1 MTKEENPSSKNLERK
16 NGSSSESYRTDT
28 THHMYTPLI
37 LQDKV
42 AIVTGSTKGNGR
54 AIAELFSAQ
63 GANVVIVGRDEV
75 QVASAVEEIR
85 QKHNTRPLGLRVDIT
100 SEEDIARMMKTVLE
114 MYNGHIDILVNNAG
128 FPIRD
133 ELWDEQ
139 FHKISEEDLR
149 KVMDV
154 DTMGTFRCCVE
165 VLPVMMKQES
175 GGVIINISSTPA
187 IAGYDKGAPYTIAKS
202 AILGITKHVAKE
214 YGKYRIRCNAIAPG
228 TIATRTNWDRLS
240 EAQRKDLISGIPLG
254 RPGRPEDI
262 AGVAL
267 MLASDYCEFV
277 NGQTIVVD
285 GGEVTV

>member
-1 MTKEENPSSKNLERK
+1 MTTEENQGPKNFERK
-16 NGSSSESYRTDT
+16 SSSNSESDHSNRMNGMDN
-28 THHMYTPLI
+28 PLI
-37 LQDKV
+37 LQDRV

-63 GANVVIVGRDEV
+63 GANVVIVGRDEK
-75 QVASAVEEIR
+75 QIESAVEEIR
-85 QKHNTRPLGLRVDIT
+85 LRHKTRPLGLRVDIT
-100 SEEDIARMMKTVLE
+100 SKDDIARMMKAVLE
-114 MYNGHIDILVNNAG
+114 KYNGHIDILVNNAG

-139 FHKISEEDLR
+139 FYKISEEDLK

-165 VLPVMMKQES
+165 VLPIMMKQES

-202 AILGITKHVAKE
+202 AILGITRHLAKE
-214 YGKYRIRCNAIAPG
+214 YGKYRIRCNTIAPG
-228 TIATRTNWDRLS
+228 SIATQTNWDRLS
-240 EAQRKDLISGIPLG
+240 DAQRKDLVSGIPLG
-254 RPGRPEDI
+254 RPGKPEDI